1 MGDFKRYDGDT
12 VAVIWLCNRGRI
24 SRTDTN
30 DTVRYD
36 RAKRQVIIMISE
48 IHKTIRPD
56 TPTLTVESFTTT
68 VGPYRIAQFTRG
80 MKTIR
85 LEEQS

>member
-1 MGDFKRYDGDT
+1 
-12 VAVIWLCNRGRI
+12 
-24 SRTDTN
+24 
-30 DTVRYD
+30 
-36 RAKRQVIIMISE
+36 MISE

-68 VGPYRIAQFTRG
+68 VGPYRIAQFSRG